1 MNEKLQ
7 NLFTSCATA
16 PAGLQNCIMA
26 RVKKAARRKIFEK
39 IAAGS
44 LISVFFAVA
53 LVVVGR
59 QTLAETAVS
68 GFGQYLSLF
77 FSSGGVMLTNW
88 RDFAWTIVES
98 APITGLALCL
108 GATGMFIAA
117 IRWTGRT
124 WSGGR
129 FNGISGKFAV

>member
-39 IAAGS
+39 IVAGS
-44 LISVFFAVA
+44 IISIFFAIA

-68 GFGQYLSLF
+68 GFGQYLSLIF
-77 FSSGGVMLTNW
+77 NSGGLILSDW
-88 RDFAWTIVES
+88 RDLAWTIVES

-117 IRWTGRT
+117 IRWTGRA
-124 WSGGR
+124 WSGGG
-129 FNGISGKFAV
+129 FSGISGKFAI

>member
-16 PAGLQNCIMA
+16 PAGLQNCIMT

-39 IAAGS
+39 IATGS
-44 LISVFFAVA
+44 IISILFAIA

-59 QTLAETAVS
+59 QTLAETTIS
-68 GFGQYLSLF
+68 GFGQYLWLF

-88 RDFAWTIVES
+88 RDFGWTIVES
-98 APITGLALCL
+98 APITGFALCL
-108 GATGMFIAA
+108 GATGMFIVA
-117 IRWTGRT
+117 IRWTGKAFG
-124 WSGGR
+124 S
-129 FNGISGKFAV
+129 FNGAIGKFAV